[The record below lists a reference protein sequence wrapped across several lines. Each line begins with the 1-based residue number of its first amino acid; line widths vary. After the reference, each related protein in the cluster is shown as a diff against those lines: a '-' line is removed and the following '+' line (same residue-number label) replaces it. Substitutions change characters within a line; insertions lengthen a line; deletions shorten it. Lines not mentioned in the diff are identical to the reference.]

1 MPTATASISWLGALG
16 WLTAIAAASFLVAW
30 VLTTRLGMRR
40 TPYIAALALL
50 TGGLTWGYL
59 AWSDTS
65 LASFA
70 TDHWGWG
77 LAGAAVTGAILAV
90 LSRHQPS
97 GPRSNGWR
105 LAATLAW
112 EGVVYGSTEGLLLSV
127 LPVLVTWQAFAAH
140 GWTSGT
146 GRPLVAGAAAMAA
159 SLAVI
164 VIHHLG
170 YRGFRDPAVLGT
182 VLVGCGLL
190 SLAYLLT
197 ASPLAAVGG
206 HIIVHT
212 ALNLRGTEMPP
223 YATGGA
229 HMVPLGQ
236 QRPAATAGTTA
247 TASDEEVR
255 ERATT
260 GERQDTRTA

>member
-1 MPTATASISWLGALG
+1 MPTAATSISWLGALG
-16 WLTAIAAASFLVAW
+16 WLTAIAAASFLVTW
-30 VLTTRLGMRR
+30 VLTSRLGVPR
-40 TPYIAALALL
+40 TPYIGALTLL

-70 TDHWGWG
+70 TNRWGWG
-77 LAGAAVTGAILAV
+77 LVGAAVAGALLAR
-90 LSRHQPS
+90 LSRHQPR
-97 GPRSNGWR
+97 GPRSQGWR
-105 LAATLAW
+105 LTATLAW
-112 EGVVYGSTEGLLLSV
+112 EGVVYGSAEGLLLSV

-140 GWTSGT
+140 GWTSGI
-146 GRPLVAGAAAMAA
+146 GGPLVAGIVAMGA

-170 YRGFRDPAVLGT
+170 YRGFHDHAALAPVM
-182 VLVGCGLL
+182 VGCGLL

-206 HIIVHT
+206 HIVLHT

-229 HMVPLGQ
+229 HIVPLGH
-236 QRPAATAGTTA
+236 QRPTTKTA
-247 TASDEEVR
+247 TPVR
-255 ERATT
+255 
-260 GERQDTRTA
+260 

>member
-1 MPTATASISWLGALG
+1 MPTAAISISWLGALG
-16 WLTAIAAASFLVAW
+16 WLAAIAAASFLVAW
-30 VLTTRLGMRR
+30 ALTGLLGVRR
-40 TPYIAALALL
+40 TPYIAALALV

-59 AWSDTS
+59 TWSDTS
-65 LASFA
+65 PASFA
-70 TDHWGWG
+70 TTHWGWG
-77 LAGAAVTGAILAV
+77 LLGAAVAGAILAR
-90 LSRHQPS
+90 LSRHQPR
-97 GPRSNGWR
+97 GPRPQGGR

-140 GWTSGT
+140 GWTG
-146 GRPLVAGAAAMAA
+146 GIGKPLVAGIVAMGA

-170 YRGFRDPAVLGT
+170 YRGFQDRAALAP

-206 HIIVHT
+206 HIVLHT
-212 ALNLRGTEMPP
+212 ALSLRGTEMPP
-223 YATGGA
+223 YGTGGT
-229 HMVPLGQ
+229 HIVPLGH
-236 QRPAATAGTTA
+236 QRPAATTARTT
-247 TASDEEVR
+247 
-255 ERATT
+255 
-260 GERQDTRTA
+260 

>member
-1 MPTATASISWLGALG
+1 MPTADAAISWLGALG
-16 WLTAIAAASFLVAW
+16 WLTGIAGASFLVTRG
-30 VLTTRLGMRR
+30 LTTRLGLRR
-40 TPYIAALALL
+40 TPYILPLALL

-59 AWSDTS
+59 AWSGTS
-65 LASFA
+65 LTSFA
-70 TDHWGWG
+70 TNHWGWG
-77 LAGAAVTGAILAV
+77 LLGAAVAGAILAR
-90 LSRHQPS
+90 LSRHQPR
-97 GPRSNGWR
+97 GPRQQGWR
-105 LAATLAW
+105 LTAVLAW

-146 GRPLVAGAAAMAA
+146 GRALVAGIAAMGA

-170 YRGFRDPAVLGT
+170 YRGFRDPAVLAT
-182 VLVGCGLL
+182 VMVGCGLL
-190 SLAYLLT
+190 SMAYLLT

-206 HIIVHT
+206 HIIVHI

-247 TASDEEVR
+247 TPVR
-255 ERATT
+255 
-260 GERQDTRTA
+260 